1 MEPPPN
7 FTDLVPV
14 SLYELNA
21 DYIETELH
29 SSNEENEQLICDNYP
44 VYNCPQLIELL
55 HQKEIQLN
63 EAIFN
68 I

>member
-21 DYIETELH
+21 DYIETELP
-29 SSNEENEQLICDNYP
+29 SSNEETEQLICNNYP